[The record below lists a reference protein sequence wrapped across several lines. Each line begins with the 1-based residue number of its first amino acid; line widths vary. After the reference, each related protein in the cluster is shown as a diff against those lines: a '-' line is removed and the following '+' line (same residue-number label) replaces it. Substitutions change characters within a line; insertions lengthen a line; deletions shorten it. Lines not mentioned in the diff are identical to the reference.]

1 MVTAAVISTV
11 RRNVGHLLG
20 SAIPSSPL
28 CAARISP
35 SPEDG
40 NARGK
45 HHSWCKGFHFWQV
58 LLKNQS
64 RTHPLSSA
72 QSNCFF

>member
-11 RRNVGHLLG
+11 RRNVGHLVG

-35 SPEDG
+35 SPDEG

-45 HHSWCKGFHFWQV
+45 HHS
-58 LLKNQS
+58 
-64 RTHPLSSA
+64 
-72 QSNCFF
+72 